1 MCLIENIPKKEACL
15 DFNYVRGIWCANELG
30 RGKHL
35 CIPNSTWCAFSYHD
49 FLLQWKQPC
58 VPFYDTTSLSVP
70 TDKSGWWRCFENMF
84 LRVKQFH
91 QSQLPYSLGRNLFS
105 SQMCQHVPTLLTWRS
120 EMPVCTNFNDGGA
133 LREKLWCDD
142 LFYTSDRMNC
152 LDHFVIWS
160 ARLEDILIAGN
171 KEDYFPYTK
180 CMAFGIDS
188 DANMKKQL
196 VQKYPFSLR

>member
-1 MCLIENIPKKEACL
+1 
-15 DFNYVRGIWCANELG
+15 
-30 RGKHL
+30 
-35 CIPNSTWCAFSYHD
+35 
-49 FLLQWKQPC
+49 
-58 VPFYDTTSLSVP
+58 
-70 TDKSGWWRCFENMF
+70 
-84 LRVKQFH
+84 
-91 QSQLPYSLGRNLFS
+91 
-105 SQMCQHVPTLLTWRS
+105 
-120 EMPVCTNFNDGGA
+120 MPVCTNFNDGGA

-180 CMAFGIDS
+180 CMAFVIDS

-196 VQKYPFSLR
+196 VQKYPFSVR